1 MPQRVLNFPQMH
13 EGSLTPSDHDI
24 LVRVELLA
32 GLAQKDISEIKNSQA
47 SYAAATDVRIR
58 ALEVALQGKAESIE
72 VEQLQRWKS
81 GMMVGMQ
88 WPEAPPEFSV
98 RSWRAICSPLADSLH
113 FPILNRTPEPEPDW
127 T

>member
-81 GMMVGMQ
+81 GMMVVHAMAGS
-88 WPEAPPEFSV
+88 AAGILGSVVARYLFPP
-98 RSWRAICSPLADSLH
+98 R
-113 FPILNRTPEPEPDW
+113 
-127 T
+127 